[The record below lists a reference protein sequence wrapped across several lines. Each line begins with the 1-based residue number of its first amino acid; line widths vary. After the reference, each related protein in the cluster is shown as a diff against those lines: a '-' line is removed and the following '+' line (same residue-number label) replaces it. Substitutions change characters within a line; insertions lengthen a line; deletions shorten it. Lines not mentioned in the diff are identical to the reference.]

1 MLSVGSVLCNKPAD
15 TCWWDPCCSPACPSL
30 LPLTPRCLPPLV
42 CVCAAN
48 GWEGFVL
55 QGFAAL
61 LERPADRPPVLALEW
76 NPAAMQ
82 AAGWRRPLALLDW

>member
-1 MLSVGSVLCNKPAD
+1 M
-15 TCWWDPCCSPACPSL
+15 
-30 LPLTPRCLPPLV
+30 PPLL
-42 CVCAAN
+42 CRAAN

-61 LERPADRPPVLALEW
+61 LERPGRPPVLALEW